1 MIYAYNEMYLNDAM
15 MNLGELTEYAHDA
28 CGFDVDKA
36 LGMFVISGY
45 ADRFGKGDP
54 MVVCG
59 RSGTELF
66 QDLCYKCGI
75 QREWPKAIVKYST
88 EEYYWIGY
96 ILAYYQWFCNKSFS
110 NIINVIK
117 TKDLLNMYPALHT
130 ASEDKAVE
138 VIMDLYNSRQY
149 DSKLIM
155 NKQSGDKKKVNFFTA
170 IITMIAEDILGGADT
185 FDPDPRGLV
194 YMLNNRKIIGASSR
208 RFDGAYPS
216 IYNPKIVWEI
226 KEYYYS
232 KSFGSRVADA
242 VYEPELD
249 GYEFNEIYDRTGQQV
264 YHVMLIDS
272 HYTFWVQGK
281 SYLCR
286 FIDTLNMGLIDE
298 LIVGKEVLT
307 RWKEVLEE
315 LQ

>member
-1 MIYAYNEMYLNDAM
+1 MVHAYNKMYLSDAM

-66 QDLCYKCGI
+66 QDLCNKCGI

-138 VIMDLYNSRQY
+138 VLMDLYNSRNATNRLQAYRKGLGMTQAELAADSGVNLRTLQQY
-149 DSKLIM
+149 ESGAKSISKA
-155 NKQSGDKKKVNFFTA
+155 SAESV
-170 IITMIAEDILGGADT
+170 IALATVLHCRVED
-185 FDPDPRGLV
+185 LV
-194 YMLNNRKIIGASSR
+194 
-208 RFDGAYPS
+208 
-216 IYNPKIVWEI
+216 
-226 KEYYYS
+226 
-232 KSFGSRVADA
+232 
-242 VYEPELD
+242 
-249 GYEFNEIYDRTGQQV
+249 
-264 YHVMLIDS
+264 
-272 HYTFWVQGK
+272 
-281 SYLCR
+281 
-286 FIDTLNMGLIDE
+286 
-298 LIVGKEVLT
+298 
-307 RWKEVLEE
+307 
-315 LQ
+315 